1 MNLRQVIGFTAA
13 VLLGAAFLA
22 PAQASAQ
29 ATTVGV
35 KGGWNSSNI
44 DLDFSDETVVP
55 TDSYNGL
62 IIGGFVGRDFNAKVG
77 ILAEF
82 LYARTGAKVNATE
95 LIRNVTVDYIQIPIL
110 GRANFKASNAAVV
123 HVFGGPM
130 FAFKTSQSET
140 LTLDGVDVP
149 VEEAD
154 EASLKGND
162 VAITVGA
169 GFTVNRFLVDVRYTW
184 GLMNLNDAS
193 GVGEPE
199 VKSRQFAV
207 MFGMELWR
215 K

>member
-13 VLLGAAFLA
+13 VLLSAAFLTPA
-22 PAQASAQ
+22 PASAQ

-35 KGGWNSSNI
+35 KGGWNNSNVNV
-44 DLDFSDETVVP
+44 DFPDETVVP
-55 TDSYNGL
+55 TDNFNGL
-62 IIGGFVGRDFNAKVG
+62 IIGGFVGRDFNTKAGV
-77 ILAEF
+77 LAEF
-82 LYARTGAKVNATE
+82 LYARTGTKVNATE
-95 LIRNVTVDYIQIPIL
+95 FNRHVTVDYIQIPIV
-110 GRANFKASNAAVV
+110 GRANFTASNAAVV

-154 EASLKGND
+154 EATLKGND
-162 VAITVGA
+162 VGITIGA
-169 GFTVNRFLVDVRYTW
+169 GFTINRFQVDARYTW